1 MLKVE
6 DVGYAD
12 YYRRDLMYKEQGQQL
27 QLEWLG
33 EPGAD
38 CIDKER
44 LGKEKQSR
52 SGGKEEHYELCCVVF
67 CFNL

>member
-27 QLEWLG
+27 QLE
-33 EPGAD
+33 
-38 CIDKER
+38 
-44 LGKEKQSR
+44 
-52 SGGKEEHYELCCVVF
+52 
-67 CFNL
+67 